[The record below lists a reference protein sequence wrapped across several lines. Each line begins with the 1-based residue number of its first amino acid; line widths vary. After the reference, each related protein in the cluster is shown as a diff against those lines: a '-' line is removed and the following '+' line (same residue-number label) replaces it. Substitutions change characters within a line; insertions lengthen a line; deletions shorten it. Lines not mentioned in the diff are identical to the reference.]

1 MAGLTIREKGVRI
14 LSAPIA
20 ERVGMSFGG
29 LSQRTMALVEVEF
42 ECGVCGYGESWIN
55 YPPWTEH
62 ERVATIREG
71 VAPLLVGHAKHR
83 RLTTGRFPALPF
95 VSQEVHRQVE
105 Y

>member
-29 LSQRTMALVEVEF
+29 LSQRTMALVEAKF

-55 YPPWTEH
+55 YPLWTEH

>member
-1 MAGLTIREKGVRI
+1 MDRYLVRRVKSANHGV
-14 LSAPIA
+14 
-20 ERVGMSFGG
+20 
-29 LSQRTMALVEVEF
+29 VEIKF

-71 VAPLLVGHAKHR
+71 VAPLLVGHGKHR

-95 VSQEVHRQVE
+95 DNQEVHREVE
-105 Y
+105 H